1 MLCTMCLF
9 ELKHIFKW
17 GKTRAKETK
26 SLSIHSNAKP
36 CCPKGIDYPDF
47 FSVHYDNSLLT
58 DLSLCAL
65 LPASQKY
72 ANHQGAIVNIMASL
86 GLEAL

>member
-1 MLCTMCLF
+1 MLRVCFARCVYLNRSIF
-9 ELKHIFKW
+9 LNGVKLELKKLKALVSIQ
-17 GKTRAKETK
+17 TPSPAVPKELIILT
-26 SLSIHSNAKP
+26 S
-36 CCPKGIDYPDF
+36 D
-47 FSVHYDNSLLT
+47 SLLT